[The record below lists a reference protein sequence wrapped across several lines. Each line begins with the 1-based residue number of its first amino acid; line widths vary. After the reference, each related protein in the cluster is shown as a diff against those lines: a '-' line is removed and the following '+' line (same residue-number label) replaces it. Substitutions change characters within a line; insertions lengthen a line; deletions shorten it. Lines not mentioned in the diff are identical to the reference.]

1 MGTVR
6 NQGQPEIRMID
17 IAREAG
23 VSRPVVSAVLTG
35 AGNGRIQASRETAE
49 RIRAIAAKY
58 HFQPNAAARMLR
70 GKSGKLI
77 GILIDSIAPL
87 VHFSLVGCIEKQ
99 ASQSGYHIQIAESH
113 DDPASLFDAY
123 LHMKRHGVDGVIC
136 ISHDYPG
143 NDRKTEELFRGCHD
157 VIFISG
163 PVMPGHSHVIPD
175 IAAGYAQAAELL
187 KKNGC
192 RSPVMIVP
200 NTPATFTIRQRIVSF
215 RKVYPQGRIEEI
227 DPKTAD
233 PAVLRQEVRCMTDRL
248 LSGESRADSIL
259 ASNDLYAQMV
269 ISELIRRGIRVPED
283 VEVIG
288 CDNEPFTEW
297 STPAIT
303 TVDQNSMETARESV
317 NLLLSNLQN
326 PDSRTVYIAPRLVI
340 RNSTKGK
347 KI

>member
-1 MGTVR
+1 MR
-6 NQGQPEIRMID
+6 NQSQPEIRMID

-77 GILIDSIAPL
+77 GILIDSMAPL

-99 ASQSGYHIQIAESH
+99 ASLSGYHIQIAESH

-143 NDRKTEELFRGCHD
+143 SRWKTEELFRDSHD

-163 PVMPGHSHVIPD
+163 PVLPGHSHVIPD
-175 IAAGYAQAAELL
+175 IAAGYTQAAELL

-192 RSPVMIVP
+192 RNPVMFMQKMS
-200 NTPATFTIRQRIVSF
+200 ASFTMEQRLAGF
-215 RKVYPQGRIEEI
+215 RKVYPLGRIEEV
-227 DPKTAD
+227 DLRETD
-233 PAVLRQEVRCMTDRL
+233 TAVLRKEFLRVMDNLFTGDERPD
-248 LSGESRADSIL
+248 GVL
-259 ASNDLYAQMV
+259 ASNDICAQMV
-269 ISELIRRGIRVPED
+269 ISELLRRGVRIPEE

-288 CDNEPFTEW
+288 CDNDPFTEW
-297 STPAIT
+297 CTPSIT
-303 TVDQNSMETARESV
+303 TVDQNCMEIAGESV
-317 NLLLSNLQN
+317 KLLLSNLQSR
-326 PDSRTVYIAPRLVI
+326 DSRTVYIAPGLVI

-347 KI
+347 SV